1 MARLTKLQRKRWAA
15 LREQLTDT
23 IERLDVANGN
33 AARWYNDRDHA
44 RDERNDALEE
54 MRQAREAAAAARTAV
69 EALNNVVARMFT
81 PEAVRALLGRCVSPD
96 LVPVFSPCETARD
109 FDIVLKSLDVFK
121 SAVESHEAAD
131 VVALIEAGNKSSAPM
146 TTDVGPAVC
155 KVCAGIH
162 GDVRTEVDALANCIR
177 CGTPTRGRNFSSAD
191 VEAPRC
197 ATGCGTRHDTHEHH
211 GEMGLQDVVTPVSRT
226 RCYCTEACLAAG
238 KALRPGEPRLREH
251 KIVLLRMPEEN
262 VMREGVWLTNVAIDA
277 VAEICRLT
285 PHEARALVNPLR
297 GPDEPKP
304 VVLLGSYTLDE
315 YRRAAD
321 LLSAADCRFER
332 QTA

>member
-131 VVALIEAGNKSSAPM
+131 VAALIEAGNKSSAP
-146 TTDVGPAVC
+146 A
-155 KVCAGIH
+155 
-162 GDVRTEVDALANCIR
+162 
-177 CGTPTRGRNFSSAD
+177 
-191 VEAPRC
+191 EAPRC
-197 ATGCGTRHDTHEHH
+197 ATWCGTRHDTHEHH
-211 GEMGLQDVVTPVSRT
+211 GEMVLQDVVTPVSRT